1 MVNSSN
7 ISCLNLSIILLANKN
22 FTYEIKVNFN
32 YLSKEQKLV
41 SPLCRNNKNQ
51 ELLNFLAL
59 LAKELTKKEK
69 KISQVLLFYFPKEFH
84 TIVLLEYSFT
94 KYSSQNLPFISL
106 YPES

>member
-1 MVNSSN
+1 
-7 ISCLNLSIILLANKN
+7 
-22 FTYEIKVNFN
+22 VNFN

-69 KISQVLLFYFPKEFH
+69 KISQVLLFYFPTESH